1 MKEFL
6 KDWKVHALCGVMV
19 LAAELIGLKSFAFGP
34 ISFSMYPM
42 LYTIIMG
49 VLLAV
54 FKAIPKSMMETAS
67 PYITISVLMLGARSA
82 ATIGPNLGLIV
93 SSGAALILQEFG
105 NLGTIFFSIPVGV
118 LIFGMGRSVV
128 GAGFSI
134 SREGSIIVIGDMYG
148 LDSDEGL
155 GVMGGYITGTIFG
168 TIICGICSSVLANT
182 GWFHPYSL
190 AMACG
195 LAFGVAACA
204 GGGDAISVYNREDG
218 SGTRS
223 AFLELLELEGA
234 DLTPSAGEFDSTSG
248 VLGAVAED
256 VNGIGYI
263 SLGSLDDTVKAVTV
277 EGVEASVANVLSGD
291 YKISRP
297 FELMYQQENYESNDL
312 LRDFITYLES
322 ADAQEY
328 IEGYG
333 YISTASDAPA
343 YVAPTE
349 PFETTDL
356 TIGGSTSVQPV
367 DRRISGPVEFLIRNE
382 TVS

>member
-1 MKEFL
+1 MKKIFM
-6 KDWKVHALCGVMV
+6 A
-19 LAAELIGLKSFAFGP
+19 IG
-34 ISFSMYPM
+34 
-42 LYTIIMG
+42 
-49 VLLAV
+49 
-54 FKAIPKSMMETAS
+54 
-67 PYITISVLMLGARSA
+67 
-82 ATIGPNLGLIV
+82 
-93 SSGAALILQEFG
+93 
-105 NLGTIFFSIPVGV
+105 
-118 LIFGMGRSVV
+118 
-128 GAGFSI
+128 
-134 SREGSIIVIGDMYG
+134 
-148 LDSDEGL
+148 
-155 GVMGGYITGTIFG
+155 
-168 TIICGICSSVLANT
+168 
-182 GWFHPYSL
+182 SL

-195 LAFGVAACA
+195 LAFGVAACDN
-204 GGGDAISVYNREDG
+204 GGDAISVYNREDG

-356 TIGGSTSVQPV
+356 TIGGSTSVQPLMGTNEDDKICLV
-367 DRRISGPVEFLIRNE
+367 EAYKEACGQDVNITVGGGGSGVGITNAANGALDIGMASKEVSMDDFESPTGTMVIHELCKDGIAVVVNNE
-382 TVS
+382 NTIADLTIAQLQDIYTGKVTSWSELAA